1 MLALH
6 PSLLARVTGG
16 AGEESAPNVTTIK
29 KADGTDVYTARTERG
44 YCQDLLERNCRAANP
59 GLLWGTNE
67 KAAGQCYVK
76 QVDTTCPPSL
86 STGTK

>member
-1 MLALH
+1 MLPLD

-16 AGEESAPNVTTIK
+16 AGEESAPNVTRIK
-29 KADGTDVYTARTERG
+29 KTDGTEVYTARTERG

-67 KAAGQCYVK
+67 KAAAQCYVK

-86 STGTK
+86 STGAK